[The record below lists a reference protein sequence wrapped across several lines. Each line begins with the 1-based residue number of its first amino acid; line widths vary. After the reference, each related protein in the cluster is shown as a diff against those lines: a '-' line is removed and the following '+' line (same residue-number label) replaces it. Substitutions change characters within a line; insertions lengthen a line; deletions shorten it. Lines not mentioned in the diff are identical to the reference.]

1 MANII
6 SWITE
11 HWQDIASGIC
21 VVILFSSVIVKLT
34 PSTKDNQ
41 FLGKIID
48 FLDRFSIAQTTDNKK
63 YIEDAKSNIGAN
75 EKKG

>member
-21 VVILFSSVIVKLT
+21 VFILFSSIIVKLT
-34 PSTKDNQ
+34 PSTKDNHI
-41 FLGKIID
+41 LGKIID

-63 YIEDAKSNIGAN
+63 YIEDAKNNIGQN
-75 EKKG
+75 KG